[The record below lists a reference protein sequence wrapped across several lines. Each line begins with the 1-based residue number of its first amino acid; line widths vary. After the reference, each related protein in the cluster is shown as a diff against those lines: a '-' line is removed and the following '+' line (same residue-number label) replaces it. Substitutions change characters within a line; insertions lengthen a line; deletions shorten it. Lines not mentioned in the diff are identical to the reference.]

1 MIWPIITVSFIGS
14 LNEHQDP
21 NQVSV
26 SREMRLLTE
35 VEETPDI
42 TQRELSKQLGI
53 ALGLTNI
60 LLRNL
65 AQKGYV
71 RVAHASWKRRL
82 YTLTPEGFSHRVR
95 LMVTYIHQVLDHY
108 QGVRQTLREQMEPL
122 ALNEESRV
130 AIYGTGEFAELIYLG
145 LKELSIEEIDVF
157 ELKSPPG
164 RRFLGMP
171 VRDLGTLQTESYDR
185 VVIGHLKPSS
195 SAISEL
201 QQRGVSSEQMV
212 KFFSNGNSMGG
223 L

>member
-1 MIWPIITVSFIGS
+1 LLSS
-14 LNEHQDP
+14 LNEHQDSNEIP
-21 NQVSV
+21 VA
-26 SREMRLLTE
+26 RELRLLTE

-42 TQRELSKQLGI
+42 TQRELSKRIGI

-71 RVAHASWKRRL
+71 RVAQATWKRRL

-108 QGVRQTLREQMEPL
+108 QGVRQTLREQLAPL

-145 LKELSIEEIDVF
+145 LKELSIEEIDVYDPQPI
-157 ELKSPPG
+157 E
-164 RRFLGMP
+164 RHRFLGMP
-171 VRDLGTLQTESYDR
+171 VRDVTMLQSESYDR
-185 VVIGHLKPSS
+185 VVISYLAPSS
-195 SAISEL
+195 SVISEL
-201 QQRGVSSEQMV
+201 KERGVSSEQIV
-212 KFFSNGNSMGG
+212 KFFTDGNSKGKS
-223 L
+223 